1 MAGAAEDLMATH
13 SGLLRAIGEGLVSWS
28 YFAIVWLILWY
39 LYRKGTFV
47 RI

>member
-1 MAGAAEDLMATH
+1 MAGFNAPRDT
-13 SGLLRAIGEGLVSWS
+13 IGEGLVSWS

-39 LYRKGTFV
+39 LYRKGTLV